1 MSGQPP
7 PQHNPLVCGLE
18 SDLCPGCRAAP
29 AAPSTDNADDEAR
42 QHCNPTW
49 PPRPVRRVLRRAHLR
64 LNALP
69 RLERPAD
76 ERDILTAAEAQV
88 LVRYGVY
95 SVTDKLL
102 ARIDTERELHRMVR
116 RIVRRELE
124 AAIPSIITAVAE
136 VLRRGQ

>member
-1 MSGQPP
+1 
-7 PQHNPLVCGLE
+7 
-18 SDLCPGCRAAP
+18 
-29 AAPSTDNADDEAR
+29 
-42 QHCNPTW
+42 
-49 PPRPVRRVLRRAHLR
+49 VLRRAHLR